1 MKLKSLFNSLV
12 VGALVGLSALGFNAG
27 AQINQQSPTFSFT
40 AYTNFTAG
48 GYASLYTNS
57 AKISKITLTAP
68 SANVVPALVN
78 LYDSATTNSTFTN
91 GAYTTVVTYP
101 SNVVTTSISPL
112 TGMTNIETNLMLV
125 TGGVSVAAASN
136 NPLPFRTFPV
146 GAGTSVTY
154 DVNSI
159 NSRGIMVFASTNVLV
174 VVTYRIND

>member
-1 MKLKSLFNSLV
+1 MKLKSLFKSLV
-12 VGALVGLSALGFNAG
+12 VGALVGIGALFGSVN
-27 AQINQQSPTFSFT
+27 AQINQQSPTFTFT
-40 AYTNFTAG
+40 AYTNFAAA

-57 AKISKITLTAP
+57 AKVSKITLTAP
-68 SANVVPALVN
+68 SANVVPAIVQ
-78 LYDSATTNSTFTN
+78 LYDSSTTNATFTN
-91 GAYTTVVTYP
+91 AAYTTVVTYP

-146 GAGTSVTY
+146 GAGQTVTY
-154 DVNSI
+154 DVNTV
-159 NSRGIMVFASTNVLV
+159 NARGIMVMANTNVLV